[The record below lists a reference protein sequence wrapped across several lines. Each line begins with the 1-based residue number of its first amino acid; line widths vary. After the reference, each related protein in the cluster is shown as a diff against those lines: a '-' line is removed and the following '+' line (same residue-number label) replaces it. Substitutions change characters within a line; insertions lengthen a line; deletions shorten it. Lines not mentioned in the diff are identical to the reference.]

1 MKFNPSKVQS
11 ESLAI
16 FALIIIIFVFFAH
29 TLGYPWKHFDEQIIY
44 NETIYPIALSLE
56 QVFEY
61 IQRFGLNAYFEASSP
76 FYSSIS
82 NLRSDPANTLI
93 TLFVYF
99 FFQKNAFLFHLLS
112 LILHI
117 INSCLLFLLI
127 NKIAE
132 EFIKTYYHKRIFT
145 TFILSLCWALN
156 PVNIEAI
163 LFTTNWGS
171 MLSYSFCTFIIYYF
185 INFNLK
191 NNSVINSFVIF
202 FLFLIPVFS
211 TEYSCTL
218 PIILF
223 FYTYAHSQNL
233 GESRTFLTSLAYSLK
248 KCFPVFIPLL
258 LFILYFFSSHTNQN
272 HTFENSISVT
282 NERIFWLSP
291 QIYFHFLKLI
301 LFPLH
306 LSIDQISMVKL
317 SKSFFEPYSIFCTLL
332 LYSTIFISVISFM
345 LIRKKMFYFLFILIS
360 LFLVA
365 MLPFLHIF
373 SPAYCLASERYLYFP
388 TLILTFS
395 IAHLIFFI
403 FSKTNTKTSNLI
415 IVTLLSVLVLYSTR
429 SFIRTFDWKDSE
441 ALFASS
447 LKTTSNPLFKGL
459 RTGMLGSL
467 LTNKDLNTSIAY
479 TKEAIQIL
487 ENYILEL
494 KEIEKIHSNNF
505 PEILKIYGL
514 DPRTLQAKA
523 AYLLVYTRLGLN
535 LDLKEAYMIL
545 KPYMESKSI
554 IDTQILDLYS
564 GILVANNDL
573 DKAEELIKSAIQR
586 KISPAILII
595 LSEIYKQKYN
605 DLTKAENLLQKSF
618 KLFPYDPQTL
628 ESLKQLYLLA
638 NKPNEFAWFSYL
650 HGIRVHSKESLEN
663 AYNIFIRL
671 NNSEMAN
678 NALKNIRLINER
690 TNTIK

>member
-1 MKFNPSKVQS
+1 MKFNLSKTRS

-16 FALIIIIFVFFAH
+16 FALAAIVFIFFAH
-29 TLGYPWKHFDEQIIY
+29 TLSYPWKHFDEQIIY
-44 NETIYPIALSLE
+44 NETIYPIALSLD

-82 NLRSDPANTLI
+82 NLRSDPMNTL
-93 TLFVYF
+93 TALFVYY

-117 INSCLLFLLI
+117 INSCLLFLII

-132 EFIKTYYHKRIFT
+132 GFTKTNFYHKRIFI

-156 PVNIEAI
+156 PANIEAI
-163 LFTTNWGS
+163 LFTTNWGAI
-171 MLSYSFCTFIIYYF
+171 LSYSFCTLVIYYF

-191 NNSVINSFVIF
+191 TNSFINSLVIF
-202 FLFLIPVFS
+202 FLFLIPAFS

-223 FYTYAHSQNL
+223 LYTYAHSQSLETNK
-233 GESRTFLTSLAYSLK
+233 GFLTDFTYALK
-248 KCFPVFIPLL
+248 KCLPLFIPLL
-258 LFILYFFSSHTNQN
+258 LFVIYFLSSHINQN
-272 HTFENSISVT
+272 HVSENSIPLT
-282 NERIFWLSP
+282 IERIFWLSP

-306 LSIDQISMVKL
+306 LSIDQTSMVKL
-317 SKSFFEPYSIFCTLL
+317 SRSFLEPYSIFCTLIL
-332 LYSTIFISVISFM
+332 SSTLFVSIVSFVF
-345 LIRKKMFYFLFILIS
+345 IRKRMFYFSFILTS
-360 LFLVA
+360 LFLVS
-365 MLPFLHIF
+365 MLPFLHIL

-395 IAHLIFFI
+395 VSHIIFFI
-403 FSKTNTKTSNLI
+403 LSKNNAKITNLI
-415 IVTLLSVLVLYSTR
+415 VFSLLSILLFYGTR
-429 SFIRTFDWKDSE
+429 SFVRTFDWKDSE
-441 ALFASS
+441 TLFASS

-459 RTGMLGSL
+459 RTAMLGSL
-467 LTNKDLNTSIAY
+467 LTNKDLNKSIAY
-479 TKEAIQIL
+479 TQEAIQIL

-494 KEIEKIHSNNF
+494 KETEKIYGDNL
-505 PEILKIYGL
+505 PKILKTYGL
-514 DPRTLQAKA
+514 DPRTLQAKT

-535 LDLKEAYMIL
+535 LDLKEAYTIL
-545 KPYMESKSI
+545 KPYMENKSI
-554 IDTQILDLYS
+554 LDTQILDLYS
-564 GILVANNDL
+564 GILFANNNL
-573 DKAEELIKSAIQR
+573 DEAEELLKPAIQR
-586 KISPAILII
+586 TASPAILII
-595 LSEIYKQKYN
+595 LSEVYKRKYN
-605 DLTKAENLLQKSF
+605 DLTRTEELLKKSF

-628 ESLKQLYLLA
+628 ETLKQFYLFA

-650 HGIRVHSKESLEN
+650 HGIRVHSKESLES

-671 NNSEMAN
+671 NNYEMAN
-678 NALKNIRLINER
+678 KSLKNIRLINER
-690 TNTIK
+690 ND